1 MTSWTV
7 ARQAP
12 LSMGFSRPEYWNGL
26 LFPSPGDLPDSA
38 IQPSSPALLGGLF
51 TTDPPGKLREKSTT
65 MKKKK
70 STLISFLKIQA
81 VFIKSSHSND
91 TKLSLGLPKIMG
103 AFLGA
108 SQVNDQVTHHFY
120 DPTE

>member
-1 MTSWTV
+1 MEYP
-7 ARQAP
+7 RQ
-12 LSMGFSRPEYWNGL
+12 EYWNGL
-26 LFPSPGDLPDSA
+26 LFPSPGYLPD
-38 IQPSSPALLGGLF
+38 PWMEPESPALAGGFL
-51 TTDPPGKLREKSTT
+51 TAKPPGKLREKSTT

>member
-1 MTSWTV
+1 
-7 ARQAP
+7 
-12 LSMGFSRPEYWNGL
+12 MGFSRQEYWNGL